1 MSTQMK
7 FCKDCAHHL
16 PSTASSAVSN
26 YDKCAA
32 NKSFDLVTGIPTYKY
47 CEYLRR
53 ANAEC
58 GLEGSL
64 YVPAQQPLPT
74 PEDEA
79 FNALGGSNHV

>member
-32 NKSFDLVTGIPTYKY
+32 NKSFDLVTGEISYKY

-53 ANAEC
+53 ANAPC
-58 GLEGSL
+58 GLEALLFASKQ
-64 YVPAQQPLPT
+64 PPLPT

-79 FNALGGSNHV
+79 FNALGGSKHD

>member
-1 MSTQMK
+1 MTQMK

-32 NKSFDLVTGIPTYKY
+32 TISHDLVTGTPTYKY

-58 GLEGSL
+58 GLEGLL
-64 YVPAQQPLPT
+64 YVPVQPPLPT